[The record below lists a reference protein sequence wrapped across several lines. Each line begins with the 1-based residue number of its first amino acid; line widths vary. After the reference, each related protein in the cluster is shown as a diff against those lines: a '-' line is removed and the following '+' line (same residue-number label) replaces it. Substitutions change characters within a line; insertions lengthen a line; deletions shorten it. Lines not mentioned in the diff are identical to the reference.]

1 MANMAHTVREIW
13 LWLAATVVT
22 FALVGCA
29 GLDKPGDA
37 LLGLWAAKAPDLQG
51 VVLALERDPVDDHL
65 FVARTYEV
73 SDKDDVDTAQG
84 LLTENGIVELR
95 YHGEK
100 IADVWID
107 QASGELVFKD
117 TYEGGELRF
126 ARMQASH

>member
-1 MANMAHTVREIW
+1 MGGKS
-13 LWLAATVVT
+13 
-22 FALVGCA
+22 ALICR
-29 GLDKPGDA
+29 
-37 LLGLWAAKAPDLQG
+37 G